1 MKTGIKSGCWVT
13 NPNTYLWYSKVVA
26 LHTGLALNYEKTSS
40 QTGCQWVSSSIPKF
54 SPLHN
59 TASNNHKFWYQHVE
73 NVIIYMFLEFGNS
86 AAVEN
91 RASGGEKRTFSM
103 VLPLAD
109 IPQVDVVGSN
119 VMSSCNSPINNMIL

>member
-1 MKTGIKSGCWVT
+1 
-13 NPNTYLWYSKVVA
+13 
-26 LHTGLALNYEKTSS
+26 
-40 QTGCQWVSSSIPKF
+40 
-54 SPLHN
+54 
-59 TASNNHKFWYQHVE
+59 
-73 NVIIYMFLEFGNS
+73 MFLEFGNS